1 MLQFLWNNFYGNFEI
16 GKYIE
21 KLANRYNERFIRW
34 QKIFAEEKSEQP
46 TKTLKA
52 IDNQLYEIETCIE
65 KLKKI
70 ENILKNEKSFFKP
83 IKISKDEMDKFEKEK
98 LKKEIEMKKKKT
110 VGMTGIIGWLCSQT
124 HKSRK

>member
-52 IDNQLYEIETCIE
+52 IDNQLYEIETCIK

-98 LKKEIEMKKKKT
+98 LKKEIEM
-110 VGMTGIIGWLCSQT
+110 
-124 HKSRK
+124 